1 VMKALGLA
9 ARDLPGK
16 KLTDRTAR
24 KMNVKIVL
32 MVKISIPR
40 TLLAI
45 TVGVG
50 VVFSVLDYR
59 DWKRAE
65 TINFGKGSDETAAYK
80 AAQTLVGPYTND
92 LAKIRMR
99 YPDGWEVIEDPI
111 FNPPAGGQD
120 SKLVVFNF
128 MDGKKYEVVKLKDLF
143 GRATVTVS
151 VQADNRD
158 LNTIIDKE
166 AVGTSRDR
174 EFINTDAT
182 NITLLT
188 WIPSLDSQK
197 VRQLALAKKNGKVY
211 RMEVI
216 CEKTSWEIL
225 VKTFEEIYKSWVL
238 I

>member
-1 VMKALGLA
+1 MMKASGLELA
-9 ARDLPGK
+9 KIESGRVKEYKSRSRD
-16 KLTDRTAR
+16 
-24 KMNVKIVL
+24 VKIIL

-40 TLLAI
+40 TLLVI

-65 TINFGKGSDETAAYK
+65 TANFGKGSAETAAYK

-92 LAKIRMR
+92 VARMRFR
-99 YPDGWEVIEDPI
+99 YPDGWEVIEDPRFKI
-111 FNPPAGGQD
+111 QD
-120 SKLVVFNF
+120 SKKIFNF
-128 MDGKKYEVVKLKDLF
+128 SDGGRYEIVKLKDLF

-151 VQADNRD
+151 VQADKRD
-158 LNTIIDKE
+158 LNTVIDLE

-188 WIPSLDSQK
+188 WIPTLDSQS

-216 CEKTSWEIL
+216 CEKISWEIL
-225 VKTFEEIYKSWVL
+225 AKTFEEIYKSWVL